1 MIEVSHLKI
10 IRALADNGS
19 LTAAANALF
28 VTQSALS
35 HQMRYL
41 ENKLETALWQR
52 QGRRLRLTPA
62 GNKLLETS
70 RQVLPAIEQAEAT
83 IQAYASGRE
92 GILRLGVECH
102 PCYEWLKM
110 LLSDYLAA
118 MPAVDVDIVHQ
129 FQFSGLEGLLNHHV
143 DMLVTP
149 DPPAENGLVSTPMFD
164 YEQVLLVADDHPLA
178 THAQVEPG
186 DLKQVQLLTFPVS
199 QSRLDI
205 FSQFLTPAAITPA
218 HKTLQS
224 IEIMVQ
230 MVSLG
235 RGVTVLPD
243 WLART
248 YIRKLSL
255 KAIRLGPDGIHKT
268 LHAVVREPDAGVAYI
283 QRFIEMGRG
292 KSPSRHH
299 PVPGKAS
306 RE

>member
-41 ENKLETALWQR
+41 ENKLETPLWQR

-70 RQVLPAIEQAEAT
+70 QQVLPVVEQAEAT
-83 IQAYASGRE
+83 IQAYATGRE

-102 PCYEWLKM
+102 PCYEWLKIV
-110 LLSDYLAA
+110 LTDYLAA

-149 DPPAENGLVSTPMFD
+149 DPPDETGLISAPMFD
-164 YEQVLLVADDHPLA
+164 YEQVLLVKNDHPLA
-178 THAQVEPG
+178 DYAQVEPA
-186 DLKQVQLLTFPVS
+186 DLREVQLLTFPVS
-199 QSRLDI
+199 QARLDI
-205 FSQFLTPAAITPA
+205 FSQFLTPAAIRPS

-243 WLART
+243 WLARS
-248 YIRKLSL
+248 YMQNLPL
-255 KAIRLGPDGIHKT
+255 KALRLGAKGIHKT
-268 LHAVVREPDAGVAYI
+268 LHAVVREPDANILYI
-283 QRFIEMGRG
+283 QKFIDLGRH
-292 KSPSRHH
+292 KSFS
-299 PVPGKAS
+299 S
-306 RE
+306 